1 MYKMQKDESIFSLH
15 IVRQLYTF
23 LLLVLA
29 ASFETIATN
38 SMMSRKKLILFSLT
52 PLAFLC
58 IFLVLVEIALRLLA
72 PSLDNP
78 FVSQITENGIEWNQ
92 INRRYLSKY
101 FPATVT
107 AVPEFKPGVMRAYKT
122 ENTFRIFCIGESS
135 MFGTPYAM
143 SATIPAILRKQL
155 RHLYPERDIEV
166 INLGAA
172 AINSNVI
179 LDVTKRLF
187 DLQPDLILL
196 YAGHNEFYGPD
207 GVGASLI
214 ERSLPFAIPLKYSA
228 RDLRLVRG
236 VQNLL
241 RSTSGSSPEGER
253 NMMKQVSENTYVR
266 LDAPE
271 ADRVFRILESNLAG
285 IVGLCNSH
293 GVPLIVSDA
302 TSNLLF
308 PPFAYDS
315 VAAGKDRRELF
326 SAIPRMFE
334 SGKYESL
341 LAALTQVFLADST
354 NAFVDYWLGR
364 CYLATGAIVRGKEL
378 LVKGKDND
386 LLKFRAPERTNA
398 IFRNVCRAFNI
409 PLVSSDSLF
418 MSLTPSGLPPGD
430 TLFWEHLHPN
440 ARGYY
445 EIAGLFLQKIIQLG
459 ILHPDP
465 RTGPRR
471 ESLPFDSDS
480 LSIPWLDHAYADL
493 SIRFLTSRWPF
504 HGYKARTYVIDSA
517 GGTLRQIAAD
527 VYTHTLGWNEGCY
540 RSAAYFE
547 SRGGYRNARTT
558 YESLVEEHPNDY
570 HTLYMLGNLEKENGH
585 LAEAAARY
593 RLAIAVNPRFAF
605 SRIDL
610 ALLLINAGDYDG
622 AIQHLQTADS
632 LTSKKDTLVRATIFY
647 GLSASYANT
656 GDYSR
661 AIQLVDE
668 ALKIAPSY
676 QAAQILRNNLARRP

>member
-1 MYKMQKDESIFSLH
+1 MYKMRQDESIFSLH
-15 IVRQLYTF
+15 IVTQLYTF
-23 LLLVLA
+23 FFRIPAVRK
-29 ASFETIATN
+29 TTTVTKR
-38 SMMSRKKLILFSLT
+38 MMSKKKLFLFSLT

-58 IFLVLVEIALRLLA
+58 IFFVLVEIALRLFA

-78 FVSQITENGIEWNQ
+78 FVVHVAEEGLEWNQ
-92 INRRYLSKY
+92 INRGYLSKY

-107 AVPEFKPGVMRAYKT
+107 TIPEFKPGMMRRNKT
-122 ENTFRIFCIGESS
+122 ANTFRIFCIGESS

-155 RHLYPERDIEV
+155 RHLYPDRDIEV

-207 GVGASLI
+207 GVGAAFV
-214 ERSLPFAIPLKYSA
+214 ERNLPFAIPLKYGA
-228 RDLRLVRG
+228 RDLRLVRA

-241 RSTSGSSPEGER
+241 RSISGNPPAGDR

-271 ADRVFRILESNLAG
+271 ADRVFRMLESNLAG
-285 IVGLCNSH
+285 IAGLCNSH
-293 GVPLIVSDA
+293 GVPLIVSDV

-315 VAAGKDRRELF
+315 TAAGRDRREL
-326 SAIPRMFE
+326 IPKMFE
-334 SGKYESL
+334 SGNYESVL
-341 LAALTQVFLADST
+341 SALTPVLLSDST
-354 NAFVDYWLGR
+354 NAFANYWLGR
-364 CYLATGAIVRGKEL
+364 CYLAAGEIGRGKES
-378 LVKGKDND
+378 LVKAKDND

-398 IFRNVCRAFNI
+398 IIRNVCHTFTI
-409 PLVSSDSLF
+409 PLVSADSLF
-418 MSLTPSGLPPGD
+418 MSLTPPGFPPGD
-430 TLFWEHLHPN
+430 GLFWEHLHPN

-445 EIAGLFLQKIIQLG
+445 YIAGLFLQKIIQLG
-459 ILHPDP
+459 IIHPAP
-465 RTGPRR
+465 RSGPQR

-493 SIRFLTSRWPF
+493 SIRFLTTRWPF
-504 HGYKARTYVIDSA
+504 HGYKAKSYVIDSA
-517 GGTLRQIAAD
+517 DATLRQIAAD

-540 RSAAYFE
+540 RSAGYFE
-547 SRGGYRNARTT
+547 SRGEYRNARTT

-570 HTLYMLGNLEKENGH
+570 HTLYVLGNLEKENGR
-585 LAEAAARY
+585 LAEAAGRY
-593 RLAIAVNPRFAF
+593 ELSIAVNPRFALP
-605 SRIDL
+605 RIDL

-632 LTSKKDTLVRATIFY
+632 LTSAKDIPLVRATIFY
-647 GLSASYANT
+647 GLSAAYANK
-656 GDYSR
+656 GDYAR
-661 AIQLVDE
+661 AGRLVDE

-676 QAAQILRNNLARRP
+676 QAAQMLRDNLAHRP